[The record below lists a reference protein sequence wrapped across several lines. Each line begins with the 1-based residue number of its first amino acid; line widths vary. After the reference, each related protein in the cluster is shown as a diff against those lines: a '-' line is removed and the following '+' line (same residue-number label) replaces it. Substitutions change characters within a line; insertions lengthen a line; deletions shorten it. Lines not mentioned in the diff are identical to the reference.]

1 MERTPPRT
9 SFSGTGPAAFP
20 ACFWLPVL
28 EVVPPV
34 LQATAEPERQWQ
46 ATALAPIGH
55 TAQDQELRK
64 SSCGGINEEAA
75 KKPASAESVSA
86 HGARGRVKYFM
97 CAFECY
103 MHSGISIVHSAY

>member
-75 KKPASAESVSA
+75 KKPASAECPVRASEVF
-86 HGARGRVKYFM
+86 HVCVRM
-97 CAFECY
+97 LHAFRY
-103 MHSGISIVHSAY
+103 WTSIVHSAY

>member
-75 KKPASAESVSA
+75 KKPASAECP
-86 HGARGRVKYFM
+86 RGRVKNFM

-103 MHSGISIVHSAY
+103 MHSGTGHPA